1 MAVVYWSRKAKIRL
15 SQIQAYVAKDSP
27 MNAAR
32 LANRLVQRG
41 ERLAAEPRIDRR
53 VAEYPEEN
61 LREVLE
67 RPYRLIYRVRPGRVD
82 IITVK
87 HYRQKLPAQAAD
99 L

>member
-1 MAVVYWSRKAKIRL
+1 M
-15 SQIQAYVAKDSP
+15 
-27 MNAAR
+27 
-32 LANRLVQRG
+32 
-41 ERLAAEPRIDRR
+41 
-53 VAEYPEEN
+53 AEYPEEN